1 MTLAPVT
8 TQTTQPS
15 QPSVRFE
22 DRYNKRLYNK
32 RRFINRLGL
41 GFALSAIV
49 FGLFWL
55 IWILITLFV
64 EGFQGLI
71 EMPVFM
77 ADTPPPMGEGGLRN
91 AIVGSVMLAFS
102 GLAIGAPI
110 GMMAGIYLAE
120 FSHGSMLGKVTRFL
134 NDILLSAPSIVI
146 GLFIYALMVKG
157 QSFSGW
163 AGALAL
169 ALIVIPIVV
178 RTTENMLNLVPNTLR
193 EAAYALGTPKWK
205 LVSTVT
211 LKAAKA
217 GLTTGV
223 LLAFARITGETAP
236 LLFTALNN
244 QYFSTDMSQPMA
256 NLPNT
261 IYQFAMS
268 PYDNWHALAWAAALL
283 ITATVL
289 FLNIAARF
297 IGAKDHSR

>member
-1 MTLAPVT
+1 MTSVLITTDT
-8 TQTTQPS
+8 TQTS
-15 QPSVRFE
+15 ALDVRFE
-22 DRYNKRLYNK
+22 DRYNKRLYRK
-32 RRFINRLGL
+32 RQFINRMGL
-41 GFALSAIV
+41 GFAISAIA

-55 IWILITLFV
+55 TWILMTLFI

-71 EMPVFM
+71 EMPVFT

-91 AIVGSVMLAFS
+91 AIVGSVMLAGA
-102 GLAIGAPI
+102 GLAIGTPI

-120 FSHGSMLGKVTRFL
+120 FSHGSILGKVTRFL

-146 GLFIYALMVKG
+146 GLFVYALMVKG

-163 AGALAL
+163 AGAVAL

-205 LVSTVT
+205 LISTVT

-217 GLTTGV
+217 GLVTGV

-244 QYFSTDMSQPMA
+244 QYFSTDMGQPLA

-289 FLNIAARF
+289 IVNIIARYV
-297 IGAKDHSR
+297 GGKDHTR

>member
-1 MTLAPVT
+1 MTLATVT
-8 TQTTQPS
+8 TDNDQTS
-15 QPSVRFE
+15 QPTSRFE
-22 DRYNKRLYNK
+22 DRYNKRLYHK
-32 RRFINRLGL
+32 RRLINRLGL
-41 GFALSAIV
+41 GFAISAIA

-55 IWILITLFV
+55 TWILLTLFV

-77 ADTPPPMGEGGLRN
+77 ADTPPPMGDGGLRN
-91 AIVGSVMLAFS
+91 AIIGSLMIALL
-102 GLAIGAPI
+102 GLAIGTPV

-120 FSHGSMLGKVTRFL
+120 FSQGSWLGKVTRFL

-146 GLFIYALMVKG
+146 GLFVYALMVKG

-163 AGALAL
+163 AGAVAL

-205 LVSTVT
+205 LISTVT

-283 ITATVL
+283 ITMTVL
-289 FLNIAARF
+289 IVNILARF
-297 IGAKDHSR
+297 IGGKDHTR

>member
-1 MTLAPVT
+1 MTSAIITPNT
-8 TQTTQPS
+8 TQTSPLD
-15 QPSVRFE
+15 VRFE
-22 DRYNKRLYNK
+22 NRYNKRLYRK
-32 RRFINRLGL
+32 RRLINQMGL
-41 GFALSAIV
+41 GFAISAIA

-55 IWILITLFV
+55 TWILMTLFV

-71 EMPVFM
+71 EMPVFT

-91 AIVGSVMLAFS
+91 AIVGSVMLAGA
-102 GLAIGAPI
+102 GLAIGTPI

-120 FSHGSMLGKVTRFL
+120 FSHGSLLGKVTRFL

-146 GLFIYALMVKG
+146 GLFVYALMVKG

-163 AGALAL
+163 AGAIAL

-205 LVSTVT
+205 LISTVT

-217 GLTTGV
+217 GLVTGV

-244 QYFSTDMSQPMA
+244 QYFSTDMSQPLA

-289 FLNIAARF
+289 IVNIIARYV
-297 IGAKDHSR
+297 GGKDHTR

>member
-1 MTLAPVT
+1 MTFAPVT

-15 QPSVRFE
+15 QSSVRFE

-41 GFALSAIV
+41 GFALSALV
-49 FGLFWL
+49 FGLVWL
-55 IWILITLFV
+55 IWILMTLFI
-64 EGFQGLI
+64 EGLQGLV
-71 EMPVFM
+71 EMPVFI

-120 FSHGSMLGKVTRFL
+120 FSQGSLLGKVTRFL

-244 QYFSTDMSQPMA
+244 QYFSTDMSEPMA

-268 PYDNWHALAWAAALL
+268 PYDNWHTLAWAAALL

-289 FLNIAARF
+289 LLNIAARF
-297 IGAKDHSR
+297 IGDKHHSR

>member
-1 MTLAPVT
+1 MTLATVT
-8 TQTTQPS
+8 PDNDQTS
-15 QPSVRFE
+15 QPALPFE
-22 DRYNKRLYNK
+22 DRYNKRLYHK
-32 RRFINRLGL
+32 RRLINRLGL
-41 GFALSAIV
+41 GFAISAIA

-55 IWILITLFV
+55 TWILITLFI

-77 ADTPPPMGEGGLRN
+77 ADTPPPMGDGGLRN
-91 AIVGSVMLAFS
+91 AIIGSLMIAFL
-102 GLAIGAPI
+102 GLAIGTPI

-120 FSHGSMLGKVTRFL
+120 FSQGSLLGKVTRFL

-146 GLFIYALMVKG
+146 GLFVYALMVKG

-163 AGALAL
+163 AGAVAL

-205 LVSTVT
+205 LISTVT

-283 ITATVL
+283 ITMTVL
-289 FLNIAARF
+289 IVNILARF
-297 IGAKDHSR
+297 IGGKDHTR

>member
-1 MTLAPVT
+1 MPTANTLA
-8 TQTTQPS
+8 QPA
-15 QPSVRFE
+15 PSFE

-32 RRFINRLGL
+32 RRMINKLGL
-41 GFALSAIV
+41 GFALSAMA

-55 IWILITLFV
+55 LWILITLFV
-64 EGFQGLI
+64 EGFQGMV
-71 EMPVFM
+71 EMPIFM

-102 GLAIGAPI
+102 GLFIGAPI
-110 GMMAGIYLAE
+110 GLMTGIYLAE

-157 QSFSGW
+157 SSFSGW

-169 ALIVIPIVV
+169 ALIVIPVVV

-193 EAAYALGTPKWK
+193 EAAYALGTPKWQ
-205 LVSTVT
+205 LVTKVT
-211 LKAAKA
+211 IKAAKA

-268 PYDNWHALAWAAALL
+268 PYDNWHALAWSAALL

-289 FLNIAARF
+289 TLNIIARF
-297 IGAKDHSR
+297 IGGKDHTR

>member
-1 MTLAPVT
+1 MTLATVT
-8 TQTTQPS
+8 TDIDQTSP
-15 QPSVRFE
+15 PALRFE
-22 DRYNKRLYNK
+22 DRYDKRLYNK
-32 RRFINRLGL
+32 RRLINRLGL
-41 GFALSAIV
+41 GFAISAIA

-55 IWILITLFV
+55 TWILITLFV

-91 AIVGSVMLAFS
+91 AIIGSAMIALS
-102 GLAIGAPI
+102 GLAIGTPI

-120 FSHGSMLGKVTRFL
+120 FSQGSILGKVTRFL

-146 GLFIYALMVKG
+146 GLFVYALMVKG

-163 AGALAL
+163 AGAFAL

-178 RTTENMLNLVPNTLR
+178 RTTESMLNLVPNTLR

-205 LVSTVT
+205 LISTVT

-244 QYFSTDMSQPMA
+244 QYFNTDMSQPMA

-289 FLNIAARF
+289 VVNILARF
-297 IGAKDHSR
+297 IGGKDHTR

>member
-1 MTLAPVT
+1 MTLATVT
-8 TQTTQPS
+8 TDNDQTS
-15 QPSVRFE
+15 QPTSRFE
-22 DRYNKRLYNK
+22 ERYNKRLYHK
-32 RRFINRLGL
+32 RRLINRLGL
-41 GFALSAIV
+41 GFAISAIA

-55 IWILITLFV
+55 TWILLTLFV

-77 ADTPPPMGEGGLRN
+77 ADTPPPMGDGGLRN
-91 AIVGSVMLAFS
+91 AIIGSLMIALL
-102 GLAIGAPI
+102 GLAIGTPI

-120 FSHGSMLGKVTRFL
+120 FSQGSLLGKVTRFL

-146 GLFIYALMVKG
+146 GLFVYALMVKG

-163 AGALAL
+163 AGAIAL

-205 LVSTVT
+205 LISTVT

-283 ITATVL
+283 ITMTVL
-289 FLNIAARF
+289 IVNILARF
-297 IGAKDHSR
+297 IGGKDHTR

>member
-1 MTLAPVT
+1 MTLATVT
-8 TQTTQPS
+8 TDNDQTS
-15 QPSVRFE
+15 QPTSRFE
-22 DRYNKRLYNK
+22 DRYNKRLYHK
-32 RRFINRLGL
+32 RRLINRLGL
-41 GFALSAIV
+41 GFAISAIA

-55 IWILITLFV
+55 TWILLTLFV

-77 ADTPPPMGEGGLRN
+77 ADTPPPMGDGGLRN
-91 AIVGSVMLAFS
+91 AIIGSLMIALL
-102 GLAIGAPI
+102 GLAIGTPI

-120 FSHGSMLGKVTRFL
+120 FSQGSWLGKVTRFL

-146 GLFIYALMVKG
+146 GLFVYALMVKG

-163 AGALAL
+163 AGAVAL

-205 LVSTVT
+205 LISTVT

-283 ITATVL
+283 ITMTVL
-289 FLNIAARF
+289 IVNILARF
-297 IGAKDHSR
+297 IGGKDHTR

>member
-1 MTLAPVT
+1 MTFAPVT

-15 QPSVRFE
+15 QSSVRFE

-41 GFALSAIV
+41 GFALSALV

-55 IWILITLFV
+55 IWILMMLFI
-64 EGFQGLI
+64 EGLQGLV
-71 EMPVFM
+71 EMPVFI

-120 FSHGSMLGKVTRFL
+120 FSQGSLLGKVTRFL

-244 QYFSTDMSQPMA
+244 QYFSTDMSEPMA

-297 IGAKDHSR
+297 IDGKDHSR

>member
-1 MTLAPVT
+1 MTSALITTDT
-8 TQTTQPS
+8 TQTS
-15 QPSVRFE
+15 ALDVRFE
-22 DRYNKRLYNK
+22 DRYNKRLYRK
-32 RRFINRLGL
+32 RQFINRMGL
-41 GFALSAIV
+41 GFAISAIA

-55 IWILITLFV
+55 TWILMTLFI

-71 EMPVFM
+71 EMPVFT

-91 AIVGSVMLAFS
+91 AIVGSVMLAGS
-102 GLAIGAPI
+102 GLVLGTPI
-110 GMMAGIYLAE
+110 GMMAGVYLAE
-120 FSHGSMLGKVTRFL
+120 FSHGSVLGKVTRFL

-146 GLFIYALMVKG
+146 GLFVYALMVKG

-163 AGALAL
+163 AGAIAL

-205 LVSTVT
+205 LISTVT

-217 GLTTGV
+217 GLVTGV

-244 QYFSTDMSQPMA
+244 QYFSTDMSQPLA

-268 PYDNWHALAWAAALL
+268 PYENWHALAWAAALI

-289 FLNIAARF
+289 IVNIIARYV
-297 IGAKDHSR
+297 GGKDHTR

>member
-1 MTLAPVT
+1 MNSAPTITPV
-8 TQTTQPS
+8 PS
-15 QPSVRFE
+15 IKK
-22 DRYNKRLYNK
+22 RYNQRLYNQ
-32 RRFINRLGL
+32 RRLINRLGL
-41 GFALSAIV
+41 GFATSAIV

-55 IWILITLFV
+55 VWILITLFV

-71 EMPVFM
+71 EMPVFT
-77 ADTPPPMGEGGLRN
+77 ADAPPPMGEGGLRN

-120 FSHGSMLGKVTRFL
+120 FSQGSLLGKVTRFL

-217 GLTTGV
+217 GLTTGI

-244 QYFSTDMSQPMA
+244 QYFSTDMSEPMA

-289 FLNIAARF
+289 LLNIMARF
-297 IGAKDHSR
+297 IGGKDHTR